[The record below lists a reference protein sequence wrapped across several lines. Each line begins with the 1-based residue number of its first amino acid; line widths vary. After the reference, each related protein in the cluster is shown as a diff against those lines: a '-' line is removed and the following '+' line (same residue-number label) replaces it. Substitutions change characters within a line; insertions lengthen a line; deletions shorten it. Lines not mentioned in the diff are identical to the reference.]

1 MGGGRPDWEFE
12 EVDEDVGEELAPW
25 DDEDYEPPSL
35 WDQARNFLAE
45 LLAYYP
51 FLFWSGVWTLVL
63 LVAGLAVTGLM
74 NPKLSKQDDR
84 PDNPANVSVV
94 TGRPDQ
100 EGFSLWM
107 VGAIALSCAAGTM
120 LISNRLKH
128 AQRLEE
134 LPEPLDLDEIYSNP
148 QPQLSAP
155 VPPRALLKASETTP
169 EVLETASLKRF
180 IEPPPEAPTPAPG
193 EEPQVSIVPNW
204 ERTPL
209 DYRAPGLAE
218 ILEIRQRRSNKRPG
232 KTGS

>member
-1 MGGGRPDWEFE
+1 MDGRRPDWELE
-12 EVDEDVGEELAPW
+12 EVDKVDADLAPW
-25 DDEDYEPPSL
+25 DDEDDEPPSL
-35 WDQARNFLAE
+35 LEQARNFLSE
-45 LLAYYP
+45 LLAHYP
-51 FLFWSGVWTLVL
+51 LLFWSGIWTLVL

-84 PDNPANVSVV
+84 PNHPANVSGV

-100 EGFSLWM
+100 EGFPLWM

-128 AQRLEE
+128 AQRLEN
-134 LPEPLDLDEIYSNP
+134 LPEPLDLDEIYGDP
-148 QPQLSAP
+148 QPQLFAHP
-155 VPPRALLKASETTP
+155 LPRALLRASETTP

-180 IEPPPEAPTPAPG
+180 IEPPPEPPAPTPG
-193 EEPQVSIVPNW
+193 EESQVTIVPTW

-232 KTGS
+232 KKNS

>member
-1 MGGGRPDWEFE
+1 MDGGRPDWEFE
-12 EVDEDVGEELAPW
+12 EVDEEADEELAPW
-25 DDEDYEPPSL
+25 DDEDDEPPSL
-35 WDQARNFLAE
+35 LEQFRNFLAE
-45 LLAYYP
+45 LLAHYP
-51 FLFWSGVWTLVL
+51 LLFWSGVWTVIL

-84 PDNPANVSVV
+84 PNNPANVSMV

-100 EGFSLWM
+100 EGFPLWM

-128 AQRLEE
+128 AQRLED
-134 LPEPLDLDEIYSNP
+134 LPEPLDLDEIYSDS

-155 VPPRALLKASETTP
+155 PLPRALLKASETTT

-180 IEPPPEAPTPAPG
+180 IEPPAEPPTPVPR
-193 EEPQVSIVPNW
+193 EEPQVTIVPTW

-232 KTGS
+232 KKGS